1 VSNTAAMTCLDLPS
15 MHFRILVSKLGF
27 LVRLL
32 KKDDDNLAGSVVLSL
47 CDFGESCLVRECRLW
62 DLASELGFEGCVW
75 SANAQQSNGS
85 LIYALSTTVS
95 STPVSST
102 ACHFVNVFTSICS
115 NKSYPTQIYCRSCKT
130 FLRERAHFTVGKE
143 SFCFAPSS

>member
-1 VSNTAAMTCLDLPS
+1 MSNTAAMTCLDLPS

-85 LIYALSTTVS
+85 PIYALFVYYCLVYS
-95 STPVSST
+95 S
-102 ACHFVNVFTSICS
+102 F
-115 NKSYPTQIYCRSCKT
+115 IYCM
-130 FLRERAHFTVGKE
+130 
-143 SFCFAPSS
+143 SFCQCFYFYLQ